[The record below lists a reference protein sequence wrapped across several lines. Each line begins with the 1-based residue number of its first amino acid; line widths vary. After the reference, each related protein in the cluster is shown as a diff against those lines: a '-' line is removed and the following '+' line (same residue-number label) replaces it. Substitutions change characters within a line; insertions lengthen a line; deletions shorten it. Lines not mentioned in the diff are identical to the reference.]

1 MSSRRTKIS
10 LQPSVLQWARERA
23 RISRDELARKMQ
35 VRVDRVEEWEETG
48 SISVAQVDRLAERTH
63 TPLGYLYLSKPP
75 EDNLPIP
82 DFRTRHTQAAPLRPS
97 LELLETVYTMQRR
110 QDWMRDDLI
119 EIGAEPLEFV
129 GAYNRTHDPVIVANA
144 MRDTL
149 GITDDWAES
158 VNSWTAA
165 LRLLREKVDAA
176 GVLVVFNGVVGNN
189 TSRSLD
195 PDEFQ
200 GFALSDEYAPL
211 IFVNNADFIGAK
223 MFTLAHELAHICVG
237 ESGVSHFEKLQPSQ
251 NATEQFCDHVA
262 AEFLVPE
269 SSFRH
274 LWDFEAR
281 NSPLPVHTRNPFGS
295 IARRFKVS
303 AIVAA
308 RRALDLGLIDLDTFF
323 GFYENHKQ
331 QGGINQ
337 SISRGGNFWNTQR
350 WRIGPRFAGA
360 VFRAAKEGRLLYR
373 EAYILTGLREKNFEN
388 LPEELGMEL

>member
-1 MSSRRTKIS
+1 MTNRVGGRLISYASDGQSLYKNYQTLVRAMPSRRIKIG

-23 RISRDELARKMQ
+23 RVSRDELARKMQ
-35 VRVDRVEEWEETG
+35 VRVDRVVEWEETG
-48 SISVAQVDRLAERTH
+48 SISVAQADKLAERTH
-63 TPLGYLYLSKPP
+63 TPLGFLYLSKPP
-75 EDNLPIP
+75 EDKLPIP
-82 DFRTRHTQAAPLRPS
+82 DLRTRPTQTARLRPS
-97 LELLETVYTMQRR
+97 LELLETVYAMQRR

-211 IFVNNADFIGAK
+211 IFVNNADFIAAK

-251 NATEQFCDHVA
+251 NATEQFCDHAA

-269 SSFRH
+269 ESFRH

-281 NSPLPVHTRNPFGS
+281 NSPLPVQTGNPFGS

-331 QGGINQ
+331 QVGFNQ
-337 SISRGGNFWNTQR
+337 SISRGGNFW
-350 WRIGPRFAGA
+350 
-360 VFRAAKEGRLLYR
+360 
-373 EAYILTGLREKNFEN
+373 GL
-388 LPEELGMEL
+388 